1 MCYAASKPRAI
12 AGFASLPM
20 ALLLAGCFG
29 NEPDADDILTAVRRS
44 RPVVQYLMV
53 NYPGV
58 NLNSPS
64 SVESAANR
72 AFQGAKVEKL
82 GCSEKPGLPGLL
94 CEFRIGLNPGNGNL
108 VYEKTM
114 QRFMKL
120 NGTWQVVT

>member
-1 MCYAASKPRAI
+1 MRYAASRPRAI

-44 RPVVQYLMV
+44 RPVVQFLMLS
-53 NYPGV
+53 YPGV
-58 NLNSPS
+58 NFNNSA
-64 SVESAANR
+64 SVESAASR

-94 CEFRIGLNPGNGNL
+94 CEFRIGLNPGNGSL
-108 VYEKTM
+108 RYEKTM
-114 QRFMKL
+114 QRFLKR
-120 NGTWQVVT
+120 NGTWEIVT